1 MTGLTPRPYIAPPDD
16 LTVPQLIFDYE
27 HPTRPARPADL
38 PCLIDDESGCSVLMA
53 EVRLLSSVEEH

>member
-38 PCLIDDESGCSVLMA
+38 PCLIDDESGRSVLMA
-53 EVRLLSSVEEH
+53 EVRL